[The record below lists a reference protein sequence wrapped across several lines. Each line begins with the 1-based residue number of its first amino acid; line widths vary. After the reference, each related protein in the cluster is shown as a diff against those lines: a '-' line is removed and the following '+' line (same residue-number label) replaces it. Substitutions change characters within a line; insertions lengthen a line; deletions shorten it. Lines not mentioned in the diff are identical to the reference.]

1 MTYLQFSGQAANSQ
15 MKKMRKILE
24 VLIIVIIIVIIFF
37 FEGVQNFLNL
47 QSVFNQ
53 FV

>member
-1 MTYLQFSGQAANSQ
+1 
-15 MKKMRKILE
+15 MRKILE
-24 VLIIVIIIVIIFF
+24 VLIIVIIIVIIIFL
-37 FEGVQNFLNL
+37 EGVQNFFNL